1 MKKTKLMKK
10 IKLIFFIFFFTST
23 LNHVFASG
31 NYSNNILVI
40 PKVFIN
46 DEYKNYL
53 LKKGKV
59 KNLEELNKKME
70 VYNNAWQEGI
80 ASSMY
85 DATPYIFS
93 DEMVDEDKNKYI
105 YVRISLSKKNP
116 IISISSLKLSL
127 RNIDL
132 ENPNDIRRIFN
143 MLDSKLE
150 ANITSDKKFQ
160 KDIFAKRLLDLK
172 IEIKNHTLYYV
183 NYDIDDDKNLKKINQ
198 KNIDYLNK
206 NWKYSP
212 FKVISTEELDEM
224 VLNGTDTEGIYLYNT
239 KRKPQH
245 GMILGYSMFFLGL
258 PLLGYI
264 RDDVTNYILST
275 NDEHIMYEFKT
286 DMNNKS
292 PKVYKKFIKELDN
305 AK

>member
-1 MKKTKLMKK
+1 MKKL
-10 IKLIFFIFFFTST
+10 KLIFFIFFFTST

-116 IISISSLKLSL
+116 ILSISNLSL
-127 RNIDL
+127 SLTNIDL
-132 ENPNDIRRIFN
+132 EDPNDIRRIFN
-143 MLDSKLE
+143 MLDHKLE
-150 ANITSDKKFQ
+150 SNISWDKKFE
-160 KDIFAKRLLDLK
+160 KEYYAKKLVEFK
-172 IEIKNHTLYYV
+172 NEMKNHTLYYV
-183 NYDIDDDKNLKKINQ
+183 NYDIDDDKNYKKINQ
-198 KNIDYLNK
+198 KNIDYLKK
-206 NWKYSP
+206 NWKYSS
-212 FKVISTEELDEM
+212 FKVISSKELNEM

-239 KRKPQH
+239 KTRTPHAKL
-245 GMILGYSMFFLGL
+245 LGTSMFFWFL

-264 RDDVTNYILST
+264 RKNVSNFILST

-292 PKVYKKFIKELDN
+292 PKVYKKLIKELDN